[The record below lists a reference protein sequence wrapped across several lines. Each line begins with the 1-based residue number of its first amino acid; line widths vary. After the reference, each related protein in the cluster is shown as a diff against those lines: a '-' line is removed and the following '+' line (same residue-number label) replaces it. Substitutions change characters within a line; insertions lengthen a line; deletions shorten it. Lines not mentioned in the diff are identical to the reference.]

1 MLESAAEG
9 HLTNQMEIPMTQQGR
24 PPRSKPPEGTWQ
36 HPTRL
41 RYEQPQ
47 MQPQFTAESPA
58 APQTPAE
65 PFPAALMQPGAE
77 LVQSAKPHRFSR
89 QGAPVRKL
97 HSSTSRAGLRGRL
110 SRRRTVVITVVVL
123 LVAAGVATAWAKT
136 RSSGTVPT
144 AAATRL
150 VTVISGTVQQAV
162 AASGTIAPTTTSNL
176 SFSAAGQV
184 TSVNV
189 TQGQKVQAGQ
199 KLATISSASLASQ
212 VTQAQATIASDEAKL
227 ATDQTAAA
235 SAAQITADQASITV
249 AQAQLT
255 DAQAALAGAT
265 LTSSITGTVT
275 AVNLTVGEQ
284 LSASGSSSGAG
295 ASSGSGASSG
305 GSSGASSGGGSG
317 QSGSGSASTS
327 SGSSASSGS
336 SGASSSTS
344 STGQIQVISTGSYI
358 VNASV
363 GASDVANI
371 AKGDQVTIT
380 ATGSTTPVFGLVSS
394 VGIVASSSSGT
405 SAFPVVISVT
415 GSPTGLYAG
424 STANVSIIYKQLSNV
439 LVVPTLAVTRTN
451 GNSYVTLDKNGV
463 KSQRLITVGLSSGGS
478 TQVVSG
484 LTAGDTVVERVPT
497 ARTGGTGGFGGFGG
511 AGGAGGGTG
520 GFGGTGGTG
529 GPPSFGGTAGPPG
542 ANG

>member
-1 MLESAAEG
+1 MLESAAKG
-9 HLTNQMEIPMTQQGR
+9 HFTNQTEIPMTQQVR
-24 PPRSKPPEGTWQ
+24 PPWSKPSEGTWQ
-36 HPTRL
+36 HPTGL
-41 RYEQPQ
+41 RNE
-47 MQPQFTAESPA
+47 QPQFTAESPVA
-58 APQTPAE
+58 TQTPGE
-65 PFPAALMQPGAE
+65 LFPAALTQPEAE
-77 LVQSAKPHRFSR
+77 LVQSAKPHTFSR

-97 HSSTSRAGLRGRL
+97 HPWASRAGLGGRL
-110 SRRRTVVITVVVL
+110 SRRRTVAITVVVL
-123 LVAAGVATAWAKT
+123 LVAAAVAITWAKT
-136 RSSGTVPT
+136 RASGTVPT
-144 AAATRL
+144 AAATQL
-150 VTVISGTVQQAV
+150 VTASSGTVQQAV
-162 AASGTIAPTTTSNL
+162 SASGTIAPTTTSNL

-189 TQGQKVQAGQ
+189 TQDQKVQAGQ
-199 KLATISSASLASQ
+199 KLATISSASLTSQ
-212 VTQAQATIASDEAKL
+212 VAQAQATIASDEAKL

-255 DAQAALAGAT
+255 EAQASLAGAT
-265 LTSSITGTVT
+265 LTSPITGTVT
-275 AVNLTVGEQ
+275 AVNLTVGQQ
-284 LSASGSSSGAG
+284 LSASSSSTDSSSSSGAG

-336 SGASSSTS
+336 SGASTSTS

-394 VGIVASSSSGT
+394 VGIIASSSSGT
-405 SAFPVVISVT
+405 SVFPVVITVT

-451 GNSYVTLDKNGV
+451 GSSYVTLDKNGL
-463 KSQRLITVGLSSGGS
+463 KAQRLITVGLSSGGS

-484 LTAGDTVVERVPT
+484 LTTGDTVVERVPT
-497 ARTGGTGGFGGFGG
+497 ARTGGTGGFGGFVG
-511 AGGAGGGTG
+511 AG
-520 GFGGTGGTG
+520 GGTGGTG
-529 GPPSFGGTAGPPG
+529 GPPSFGGTDVPPG

>member
-1 MLESAAEG
+1 
-9 HLTNQMEIPMTQQGR
+9 MTQQGR
-24 PPRSKPPEGTWQ
+24 PPWSKPPEGTWQ
-36 HPTRL
+36 HPTPL
-41 RYEQPQ
+41 RYEQSQ
-47 MQPQFTAESPA
+47 MQPQFTAESPVA
-58 APQTPAE
+58 TQTPAE
-65 PFPAALMQPGAE
+65 PFPAALTQPGAE

-97 HSSTSRAGLRGRL
+97 HSSTSRTGLGGRL
-110 SRRRTVVITVVVL
+110 SRRRTVVITVLVL

-144 AAATRL
+144 AATTRL
-150 VTVISGTVQQAV
+150 VTVSSGTVQQAV

-212 VTQAQATIASDEAKL
+212 VAQAKASVAADQARL

-235 SAAQITADQASITV
+235 SAVQITADQASITV

-265 LTSSITGTVT
+265 LTSPITGTVT
-275 AVNLTVGEQ
+275 AVNLTGGQQ
-284 LSASGSSSGAG
+284 LSASGSSTGSSSGAG

-484 LTAGDTVVERVPT
+484 LTTGDTVVERVPT

-511 AGGAGGGTG
+511 FGGAGGGTG

-529 GPPSFGGTAGPPG
+529 GPPSFGGTGGPPG

>member
-1 MLESAAEG
+1 
-9 HLTNQMEIPMTQQGR
+9 
-24 PPRSKPPEGTWQ
+24 
-36 HPTRL
+36 
-41 RYEQPQ
+41 
-47 MQPQFTAESPA
+47 
-58 APQTPAE
+58 
-65 PFPAALMQPGAE
+65 
-77 LVQSAKPHRFSR
+77 
-89 QGAPVRKL
+89 
-97 HSSTSRAGLRGRL
+97 
-110 SRRRTVVITVVVL
+110 VVITVVVL
-123 LVAAGVATAWAKT
+123 LVAGGVATAWAKT

-150 VTVISGTVQQAV
+150 VTVSSGTVQQSV

-176 SFSAAGQV
+176 TFGSAGQV
-184 TSVNV
+184 TSVKV
-189 TQGQKVQAGQ
+189 TQGQKVTAGQ
-199 KLATISSASLASQ
+199 QLATITSASLTSQ
-212 VTQAQATIASDEAKL
+212 VAQAQATIASDEAKL
-227 ATDQTAAA
+227 STDQTAAA
-235 SAAQITADQASITV
+235 SAAQIAADQASITV

-265 LTSSITGTVT
+265 LTSPITGTVT
-275 AVNLTVGEQ
+275 AVNLTVGQQ
-284 LSASGSSSGAG
+284 LSASSSSTGSSSGAG

-327 SGSSASSGS
+327 SGASASSGS

-363 GASDVANI
+363 GASDVANV

-380 ATGSTTPVFGLVSS
+380 TTGSTTPVFGLVSS

-405 SAFPVVISVT
+405 SAFPVVITVT

-424 STANVSIIYKQLSNV
+424 STANVSIIYRQLSNV
-439 LVVPTLAVTRTN
+439 LVVPTLAITRTN

-478 TQVVSG
+478 TQVASG

-497 ARTGGTGGFGGFGG
+497 ARTGGTSGFGGF
-511 AGGAGGGTG
+511 GGAGGGTG
-520 GFGGTGGTG
+520 GFGGTGG
-529 GPPSFGGTAGPPG
+529 PPSFGGTGGPPG

>member
-1 MLESAAEG
+1 
-9 HLTNQMEIPMTQQGR
+9 MTQQGR
-24 PPRSKPPEGTWQ
+24 PPWSKPPEGTWQ

-47 MQPQFTAESPA
+47 MQPQFSAESPVA
-58 APQTPAE
+58 TQTPAE
-65 PFPAALMQPGAE
+65 PFPAALTQPRAE
-77 LVQSAKPHRFSR
+77 LVQPAKPHRFSR
-89 QGAPVRKL
+89 QGASARKL
-97 HSSTSRAGLRGRL
+97 HSWVSRAGLGGRP
-110 SRRRTVVITVVVL
+110 SRRRTVIITVVVL
-123 LVAAGVATAWAKT
+123 LVAGGVAAAWAKT

-150 VTVISGTVQQAV
+150 VTVSSGTVQQAV

-176 SFSAAGQV
+176 TFSAAGQV
-184 TSVNV
+184 TSVKV
-189 TQGQKVQAGQ
+189 TPGQKVTAGQ
-199 KLATISSASLASQ
+199 QLATISSASLTSQ
-212 VTQAQATIASDEAKL
+212 VAQAQATIASDEAKL
-227 ATDQTAAA
+227 STDQTAAA
-235 SAAQITADQASITV
+235 SAAQIAADQASITV

-255 DAQAALAGAT
+255 DAQAAVAGAT
-265 LTSSITGTVT
+265 LTSPITGTVT
-275 AVNLTVGEQ
+275 AVNLTVGQQ
-284 LSASGSSSGAG
+284 LSASGSSTGSSSGAG

-305 GSSGASSGGGSG
+305 GSSGASSGGSSG
-317 QSGSGSASTS
+317 QSGLGSASTS

-363 GASDVANI
+363 GAADVANV
-371 AKGDQVTIT
+371 AKGDEVTIT
-380 ATGSTTPVFGLVSS
+380 TTGSTTPVFGLVSS

-405 SAFPVVISVT
+405 SAFPVVITVT

-424 STANVSIIYKQLSNV
+424 STANVSIIYRQLSNV
-439 LVVPTLAVTRTN
+439 LVVPTLAITRTN

-497 ARTGGTGGFGGFGG
+497 ARTGGTSGFGGF
-511 AGGAGGGTG
+511 GGAGGGTG

-529 GPPSFGGTAGPPG
+529 GPPSFGGTGGPPG